1 MTKPKEPDMP
11 PTALDS
17 QTLTKS
23 SLYPAVVDTRAET
36 QRIMREHKARRA
48 YQSVKIGVGSAF
60 YFGPREAQDAADEL
74 ADLVSTAPTVHHWSR
89 TDVAIAAFLSGMA
102 FTGVLAFVVCRYFV
116 TLH

>member
-1 MTKPKEPDMP
+1 MR

-17 QTLTKS
+17 QTITRS

-48 YQSVKIGVGSAF
+48 YQEVNQPLHAPDVV
-60 YFGPREAQDAADEL
+60 DEL
-74 ADLVSTAPTVHHWSR
+74 AELVSTAPATVHHWSR

-102 FTGVLAFVVCRYFV
+102 FTGVLAIVVCRYFV
-116 TLH
+116 TVH